1 MWKLRRYYDP
11 QWKHWR
17 IYSNRQEFHRE
28 WITKKKPCDDVIG
41 KSNSDEETI
50 ESESKHKINNE
61 KNIPGNSPSG
71 KNTITEEP
79 TLKHSLDKCYSEQLS
94 QVSLKNAFKKIYLL
108 FTIIILT
115 ILKLLW
121 DAIDVTI
128 DAYLFY
134 QLETGRVIDKDI
146 YRNKHVNNAIL
157 AFSMLGCLKLLF
169 WIRFIGIYRVLR
181 MRNETWKHK
190 NLATLKFLSAIKLYF
205 EASTFLFEDGPEL
218 ILEYFYVEKYMSIQP
233 AWYLFVRDIILCVI
247 SLYTIIVSS
256 TSLVSRVIRFRD
268 NYAGMKW
275 KNKCSKICETAV
287 NIGSNVLIGLLL
299 FMRVG
304 GAGYQY
310 VTGKLRRSCFI
321 VDDGALIQTP
331 FTFGCMR
338 EVDYFII
345 VLSGFAITC
354 SILALFTVN
363 HALGVI
369 NYPYS
374 GRKSPYFWKLGYYKF
389 C

>member
-1 MWKLRRYYDP
+1 M
-11 QWKHWR
+11 
-17 IYSNRQEFHRE
+17 
-28 WITKKKPCDDVIG
+28 
-41 KSNSDEETI
+41 
-50 ESESKHKINNE
+50 
-61 KNIPGNSPSG
+61 
-71 KNTITEEP
+71 
-79 TLKHSLDKCYSEQLS
+79 
-94 QVSLKNAFKKIYLL
+94 
-108 FTIIILT
+108 T

-190 NLATLKFLSAIKLYF
+190 NLATLKFLSATKLYF

-233 AWYLFVRDIILCVI
+233 AWYLFVRDIILCFI

-268 NYAGMKW
+268 NYAGLKW

-331 FTFGCMR
+331 FTYGCMR

-363 HALGVI
+363 HALGVM